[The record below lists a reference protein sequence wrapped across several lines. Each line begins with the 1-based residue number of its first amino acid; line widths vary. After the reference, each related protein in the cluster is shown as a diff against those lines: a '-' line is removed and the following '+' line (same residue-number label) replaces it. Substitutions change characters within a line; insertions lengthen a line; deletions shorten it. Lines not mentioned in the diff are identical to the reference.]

1 MQIAQIVFFVRYLL
15 GNSGSMAVYNMYPL
29 QYINGYNIFSAYDNV
44 LHLDSVTMRMGLGKN
59 FIFNVMIQV
68 ALIVLFW
75 LISFYFSKKVNDLKL
90 RGAEQ
95 TSLGMEELK
104 KVMVM
109 EYKMATAAFILTVY
123 SFYIFAFALLTSVQ
137 QNNEVKYDLPRL
149 LLIFTLV
156 IFFYGAMYIT
166 AQMYL
171 SWLPKYDE
179 D

>member
-1 MQIAQIVFFVRYLL
+1 
-15 GNSGSMAVYNMYPL
+15 
-29 QYINGYNIFSAYDNV
+29 
-44 LHLDSVTMRMGLGKN
+44 MRMGLGKN
-59 FIFNVMIQV
+59 FVFNVMIQV
-68 ALIVLFW
+68 ALIILFW

-137 QNNEVKYDLPRL
+137 
-149 LLIFTLV
+149 
-156 IFFYGAMYIT
+156 
-166 AQMYL
+166 
-171 SWLPKYDE
+171 
-179 D
+179 